1 MSLLHWT
8 WAAILVELSVF
19 FSPLLYANDT
29 WALIAVLA
37 LHSLASAIVA
47 SGTYLLQPA
56 HFKKPRVVVWLLLF
70 SFAFVAPVI
79 GAIGMLLIIRTTLR
93 NEGGAT
99 RYPVPEIVTLP
110 EYDVQAKDVNRSG
123 QGAIRSRLESNV
135 PSDIRMRSLMTLQA
149 VPPRVA
155 NPILE
160 DLLGDDADDV
170 RLVAFGM
177 LDSEEKKL
185 NAHIQREQDHMTQ
198 TLTPEQRYTC
208 LRQLAELHWE
218 LIYTSLAQGELR
230 RHILNRARHYLDAAL
245 ALDLTPDSGL
255 MFLKGRVLLEQGE
268 VAIAQ
273 DAMEQAL
280 ALGQPLSSALPYL
293 AEMAFKRRDFVCVQQ
308 YMNQLAE
315 LNVAS
320 RTRAIV
326 DFWTGRDN
334 VSNFSDR
341 RYLPHI

>member
-1 MSLLHWT
+1 MNPLQWT
-8 WAAILVELSVF
+8 WAAILVELGVF
-19 FSPLLYANDT
+19 LSPLLYVSDT
-29 WALIAVLA
+29 WAFIAVLT
-37 LHSLASAIVA
+37 LHALASAIVA
-47 SGTYLLQPA
+47 SSTYVMQPS
-56 HFKKPRVVVWLLLF
+56 HFKKPRVFVWLLLF
-70 SFAFVAPVI
+70 CFAFVAPVV
-79 GAIGMLLIIRTTLR
+79 GAIGMLIIIRSTLR
-93 NEGGAT
+93 SEAT
-99 RYPVPEIVTLP
+99 DTRHPIPITVHLP

-149 VPPRVA
+149 VPSRVA

-160 DLLGDDADDV
+160 DLLGDDTDDV

-185 NAHIQREQDHMTQ
+185 NAHIQHEQDHMAQ
-198 TLTPEQRYTC
+198 AQTPEQEYTC
-208 LRQLAELHWE
+208 LRHLAELHWE

-230 RHILNRARHYLDAAL
+230 RHILGRARHYLDAAL
-245 ALDLTPDSGL
+245 ALNRTPDSGL

-268 VAIAQ
+268 TVIAQ
-273 DAMEQAL
+273 VAMEEAL
-280 ALGQPLSSALPYL
+280 ALGQPRSSALPYL
-293 AEMAFKRRDFVCVQQ
+293 AEMAFRQRDFARVQQ
-308 YMNQLAE
+308 FMHQLAE
-315 LNVAS
+315 LNTAS